1 MIREQINDR
10 KTWLIRR
17 LLGIGASDASTV
29 LGINPWVGIDQLF
42 DEKTGKAQPKDISE
56 SPAVKF
62 GIQAEPLIRGLVAL
76 DLPGYTL
83 EYHPFDIL
91 HHDAY
96 PFITATLDGELT
108 DSQSGERGVLEI
120 KTGSFRS
127 QRDIEDDW
135 GAGQVPQ
142 HYFAQVC
149 QQLAV
154 TGYPFAIVAAR
165 LKRDPY
171 QESDDG
177 LPEIIWLYRRIR
189 AKDVQDSIQAV
200 LAADIEFWRQ
210 VKQNDRPS
218 TFLQIKG
225 DLSWI

>member
-29 LGINPWVGIDQLF
+29 LGINPWVSIDQLF
-42 DEKTGKAQPKDISE
+42 NEKTGKAIPRDISE

-76 DLPGYTL
+76 DLPGYIL
-83 EYHPFDIL
+83 EYHPYDIL
-91 HHDAY
+91 HHDDY
-96 PFITATLDGELT
+96 QYITATLDGELI
-108 DSQSGERGVLEI
+108 DSQSGERGLLEI

-127 QRDIEDDW
+127 QRDIDDDW
-135 GAGQVPQ
+135 GTGQIPQ

-171 QESDDG
+171 RESDDG

-189 AKDVQDSIQAV
+189 AEDVQDSIQAV

-218 TFLQIKG
+218 TFIQIKG
-225 DLSWI
+225 DISWI